1 MKWVCFESKGV
12 ARFGILEEGLIIE
25 TSLTWQDILEG
36 RSPDSGAHFR
46 PGEVKLL
53 APVRRPGKIVAIGL
67 NYMDHCREQKVDPP
81 AKPVIFAKFATAVI
95 GPGAAIKWSGAL
107 TQQVDYE
114 AELAVII
121 GRTARSVT
129 QTAALDYVL
138 GYTAA
143 NDVSAR
149 DLQFE
154 DRQWVRGKSLDTFC
168 PLGPALITSDEIPSP
183 QELAI
188 RCELNGERVQD
199 SNTREMIFGVAQL
212 ILFCSQAF
220 TLEPGDVILT
230 GTPHGVGFFR
240 EPNLFL
246 KDGDRVTVE
255 IDKVGRL
262 ENPCIVEQG
271 EVRCGKVSS

>member
-53 APVRRPGKIVAIGL
+53 APVSRPGKIVAIGL

-212 ILFCSQAF
+212 ISFCSQAF

-230 GTPHGVGFFR
+230 GTPHGVGMSR

-255 IDKVGRL
+255 IEKVGRL

-271 EVRCGKVSS
+271 EVR